1 MLSSY
6 KKLGILYVLF
16 KSIIT
21 YMKFAKRIYF
31 KINLLNTHTC
41 NDNYVE
47 VMDKLFS
54 SIMVIFSQCMPISR
68 YQVVHLKYALFL
80 YVKDFNRGVKNVICS

>member
-1 MLSSY
+1 
-6 KKLGILYVLF
+6 
-16 KSIIT
+16 
-21 YMKFAKRIYF
+21 MKFAKRIYF